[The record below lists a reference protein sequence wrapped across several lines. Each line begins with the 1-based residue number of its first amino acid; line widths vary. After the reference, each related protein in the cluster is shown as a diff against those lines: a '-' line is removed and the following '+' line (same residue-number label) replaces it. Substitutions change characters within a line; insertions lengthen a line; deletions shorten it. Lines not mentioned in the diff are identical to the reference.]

1 MNNNFLKNKLSE
13 KEKVILLSVLSNA
26 SLVVIK
32 LIVGFL
38 SGLVSIMAEALHS
51 ANDLI
56 ASFVAYIG
64 VKKALSPPDKD
75 HQYGHGKIEILTGAI
90 ENILILLIA
99 VYIIYEGINK
109 LIHKT
114 SPEYIE
120 TGIAVMVFSGILNF
134 ILSNFLIKK
143 GRELRSIG
151 IEVDGEHLRADVITS
166 LGVAFA
172 LIILKITNIWWID
185 PIAAIL
191 VGIWVFFI
199 FIRLLK
205 KLVEQTIDTG
215 ISEQD
220 IAFIEKTLNDI
231 KEIKFYHKIRTRQ
244 SGSTI
249 FIDMHIKVD
258 KKLSVEKSHNITKI
272 IEEKLKEKF
281 GDVNVLVHVEPSK

>member
-1 MNNNFLKNKLSE
+1 MKNNFFKNNYSE
-13 KEKVILLSVLSNA
+13 KEKVILLSVLSN
-26 SLVVIK
+26 STLVIVK
-32 LIVGFL
+32 LTVGFF
-38 SGLVSIMAEALHS
+38 SGLVSIMAEALHT

-56 ASFVAYIG
+56 ASLVAYIG
-64 VKKALSPPDKD
+64 VKKALTPPDKK
-75 HQYGHGKIEILTGAI
+75 HQYGHGKVEILTGTV

-99 VYIIYEGINK
+99 IYIIYEGINK
-109 LIHKT
+109 LINKV

-120 TGIAVMVFSGILNF
+120 LGIAVMVFSGIVNF

-166 LGVAFA
+166 FGVAFS
-172 LIILKITNIWWID
+172 LIILKITNKWWID

-199 FIRLLK
+199 FIRLLR
-205 KLVEQTIDTG
+205 KLIEQTIDTG

-220 IAFIEKTLNDI
+220 LILIEKTLDEI

-258 KKLSVEKSHNITKI
+258 KKLSVEKSHDITKI

-281 GDVNVLVHVEPSK
+281 GDVNVLIHVEPSK